1 MKSKVE
7 LRNEILQRRD
17 TLTQVERKEKSYQIA
32 QRVVKQKEFIDANKI
47 LLFAAYKSEVD
58 TTEIFKVAQKQKKAV
73 YYPKVI
79 GNELEF
85 YRVQKQE
92 NLMQGYRG
100 IREPKVNPQLQFQL
114 KQRDRILIIM
124 PGVVFDEVGNRI
136 GYGGGYYDR
145 FLQKIESS
153 RVEEQNQEID
163 CICKMSIAF
172 SCQMV
177 ETGQIPSEVH
187 DKKVEYLITE
197 EKTYHNAN
205 CSK

>member
-58 TTEIFKVAQKQKKAV
+58 TTEIFKVAQKQEKAV

-153 RVEEQNQEID
+153 PVEEQNQEID
-163 CICKMSIAF
+163 CICKMAIAF

>member
-58 TTEIFKVAQKQKKAV
+58 TTEIFKVAQKQEKAV